1 MSFAP
6 ARPSKRYR
14 PHVPLDRRKRAAQ
27 ACISCRDGK
36 KKCVMTAANQCRTC
50 TLAGR
55 TCIFRPI
62 SEPQRNTLSRD
73 LPKGNI
79 PSSPGSL
86 DWATIAMNVSR
97 SFHEKFPRVNLDD
110 EQFQII
116 AQLSME
122 AIYKNQNEL
131 VTEKGGHGGESSA
144 SSQQTSLPII
154 DSETQNVEPPAAKV
168 IENLISASHARFLEA
183 ISDVIPPIRDQPHDN
198 YNQLGSLA
206 SEKTAMV
213 LHKAIDHLPS
223 FGDAKVLI
231 DTFFTFVESNWYYLD
246 EEWFRDL
253 LTDVYRGNIAAP
265 QPRQCTIV
273 CLVFLVLALGSSFKH
288 LSETDKLLAIDG
300 EIPGSLFFAQAMEL
314 IQKDISHH
322 HVYLGLAL
330 NLAVGQ
336 SLHCE
341 GTRNDETPR
350 EREMRVRLFWTIYS
364 IERQTS
370 RIMGLPM
377 LLRLDDVA
385 ASLPQKRWDL
395 DKDDL
400 HRIDRFVAYIQL
412 TILLDEFTVAGPI
425 ESSSTTYKWAC
436 SEQESSRLSIP
447 AYLDGVQ
454 KSLFR
459 PHAHLNILYNLNWVA
474 IGRGALLRLVR
485 RQIRSSTADTMSLGD
500 DGTHLRSQELAHRCT
515 EAASTITD
523 WIVQLQSRNLLAK
536 FSFMDLH
543 ACSSA
548 VIILLLNILLHPDNH
563 QLLAISHGID
573 ALRFMAGGSMLATNA
588 LRLAERLQQGVYQTT
603 GLAYEEIIPSRPPL
617 FTPTINQHFPHENA
631 LGAERNALSAAP
643 LDDGMD
649 DHVASTATPLDLD
662 IFSDLETF
670 FLDCSE
676 QNRHLFG
683 FDGFEST
690 FGSEG
695 V

>member
-1 MSFAP
+1 MYLSIDAKGLRKHASP
-6 ARPSKRYR
+6 AETE
-14 PHVPLDRRKRAAQ
+14 RR
-27 ACISCRDGK
+27 
-36 KKCVMTAANQCRTC
+36 
-50 TLAGR
+50 
-55 TCIFRPI
+55 
-62 SEPQRNTLSRD
+62 RNSS
-73 LPKGNI
+73 G
-79 PSSPGSL
+79 SPGSL

-97 SFHEKFPRVNLDD
+97 GFHEKFPRVNLDN

-131 VTEKGGHGGESSA
+131 VTEKGGHGGEPSA

-183 ISDVIPPIRDQPHDN
+183 ISDVIPPIRDQPHDVSNHLLSQELKAGPRSSTDSCLKN
-198 YNQLGSLA
+198 YNQIGSLA

-223 FGDAKVLI
+223 FEDAKVLI

-253 LTDVYRGNIAAP
+253 FTDVYQGNIAAP

-288 LSETDKLLAIDG
+288 LSETDKLLAING

-314 IQKDISHH
+314 IQKVIAANTIESTICCLLTSFYLLATEDISHH

-350 EREMRVRLFWTIYS
+350 EREMKVRLFWTIYS

-385 ASLPQKRWDL
+385 AALPQKRWDL

-425 ESSSTTYKWAC
+425 EQSSTTYKWAC
-436 SEQESSRLSIP
+436 SKQESSRLLIP

-454 KSLFR
+454 ESLFR

-485 RQIRSSTADTMSLGD
+485 RQIRPSTADTISLGD

-573 ALRFMAGGSMLATNA
+573 ALRFMAGGSMLATKA
-588 LRLAERLQQGVYQTT
+588 LRLAERLQQGVYQAT

-617 FTPTINQHFPHENA
+617 FTPTIDQHFPHEST
-631 LGAERNALSAAP
+631 LGAERNALSTAA

-649 DHVASTATPLDLD
+649 NHVAPSATPLDLD
-662 IFSDLETF
+662 IFTDLETF

-683 FDGFEST
+683 FDGFESA
-690 FGSEG
+690 FASEG

>member
-1 MSFAP
+1 M
-6 ARPSKRYR
+6 PS
-14 PHVPLDRRKRAAQ
+14 
-27 ACISCRDGK
+27 
-36 KKCVMTAANQCRTC
+36 ANLRT
-50 TLAGR
+50 G
-55 TCIFRPI
+55 
-62 SEPQRNTLSRD
+62 
-73 LPKGNI
+73 
-79 PSSPGSL
+79 SPCSQGSL

-97 SFHEKFPRVNLDD
+97 GFHEKFPRVNLDD
-110 EQFQII
+110 EQVQII

-154 DSETQNVEPPAAKV
+154 DKNVEPPAAKV

-183 ISDVIPPIRDQPHDN
+183 ISDVIPPIRDQPHD
-198 YNQLGSLA
+198 LSSLS

-223 FGDAKVLI
+223 FEDAKVLI

-253 LTDVYRGNIAAP
+253 LTDVYRGEIAAL

-288 LSETDKLLAIDG
+288 LSKTPKLLALDG

-314 IQKDISHH
+314 IQKVIAANTIESTICCLLTSFYLLATEDISHH

-341 GTRNDETPR
+341 GIRNDETPR
-350 EREMRVRLFWTIYS
+350 EREMKVRLFWTIYS
-364 IERQTS
+364 IER
-370 RIMGLPM
+370 
-377 LLRLDDVA
+377 
-385 ASLPQKRWDL
+385 
-395 DKDDL
+395 
-400 HRIDRFVAYIQL
+400 
-412 TILLDEFTVAGPI
+412 PI
-425 ESSSTTYKWAC
+425 EQSSTTYKWAC
-436 SEQESSRLSIP
+436 SKQESSRLSIP
-447 AYLDGVQ
+447 AYLAGVQ
-454 KSLFR
+454 ESLFR

-548 VIILLLNILLHPDNH
+548 VIILLLNVLLHPHNH

-573 ALRFMAGGSMLATNA
+573 ALRFMAGGSMLATKA
-588 LRLAERLQQGVYQTT
+588 LRLAERLQQGVYQAT
-603 GLAYEEIIPSRPPL
+603 GLAYEEIIPSRPHS
-617 FTPTINQHFPHENA
+617 FTPTISQHFSHENT

-643 LDDGMD
+643 LDDGVD
-649 DHVASTATPLDLD
+649 DYVAPSATPLDLD
-662 IFSDLETF
+662 IFTDLETF

-676 QNRHLFG
+676 RNRYLFG

>member
-1 MSFAP
+1 M
-6 ARPSKRYR
+6 PS
-14 PHVPLDRRKRAAQ
+14 
-27 ACISCRDGK
+27 
-36 KKCVMTAANQCRTC
+36 ANLRT
-50 TLAGR
+50 G
-55 TCIFRPI
+55 
-62 SEPQRNTLSRD
+62 
-73 LPKGNI
+73 
-79 PSSPGSL
+79 SPCSQGSL

-97 SFHEKFPRVNLDD
+97 GFHEKFPRVNLDD
-110 EQFQII
+110 EQVQII

-154 DSETQNVEPPAAKV
+154 DKNVEPPAAKV

-183 ISDVIPPIRDQPHDN
+183 ISDVIPPIRDQPHD
-198 YNQLGSLA
+198 LSSLS

-223 FGDAKVLI
+223 FEDAKVLI

-253 LTDVYRGNIAAP
+253 LTDVYRGEIAAL

-288 LSETDKLLAIDG
+288 LSKTPKLLALDG

-314 IQKDISHH
+314 IQKVIAANTIESTICCLLTSFYLLATEDISHH

-341 GTRNDETPR
+341 GIRNDETPR
-350 EREMRVRLFWTIYS
+350 EREMKVRLFWTIYS
-364 IERQTS
+364 IER
-370 RIMGLPM
+370 
-377 LLRLDDVA
+377 
-385 ASLPQKRWDL
+385 
-395 DKDDL
+395 
-400 HRIDRFVAYIQL
+400 
-412 TILLDEFTVAGPI
+412 PI
-425 ESSSTTYKWAC
+425 EQSSTTYKWAC
-436 SEQESSRLSIP
+436 SKQESSRLSIP
-447 AYLDGVQ
+447 AYFAGVQ
-454 KSLFR
+454 ESLFR

-548 VIILLLNILLHPDNH
+548 VIILLLNVLLHPDNH
-563 QLLAISHGID
+563 QLLAVSHGID
-573 ALRFMAGGSMLATNA
+573 ALRFMAGGSMLATKA
-588 LRLAERLQQGVYQTT
+588 LRLAERLQQGVYQAT
-603 GLAYEEIIPSRPPL
+603 GLAYEEIIPSRPPS
-617 FTPTINQHFPHENA
+617 FTPTISQHFSHEST
-631 LGAERNALSAAP
+631 LGAEGNALAVAA

-649 DHVASTATPLDLD
+649 DHVTESATPLDLD
-662 IFSDLETF
+662 IFTDLETF